1 MPQFPKLCTQC
12 AVTLVVCAAPAIAQD
27 PDPAWDSGTP
37 LPPEIASD
45 AEVPAGTADYDHGFR
60 IISADGRNELIIEGL
75 IQVVGRADGAR
86 DPSSDFVLKRIRPE
100 FSGRID
106 EHYLFKFEP
115 NFTEHE
121 VELEEAWAGME
132 LWEGA
137 AVLRVGRMKAPFGL
151 EEVRSRR
158 NIDFPVFSIINQFS
172 PAEDHGVFPYGL
184 TQSGRLEWNTAVYNG
199 TGAGDTGANKD
210 VAGRLMVHPFAG
222 ADSVWQGLQLASPE
236 RSAAKTTRSRA
247 HTCGTLRGSTS
258 PSTRPARASTARARA
273 WDSRPRGSTAPG
285 WHKPRAST

>member
-1 MPQFPKLCTQC
+1 MPQIPKLCALSAASVTFC
-12 AVTLVVCAAPAIAQD
+12 AGVALAQD
-27 PDPAWDSGTP
+27 PDPEWDSGTP
-37 LPPEIASD
+37 PPPEIALESE
-45 AEVPAGTADYDHGFR
+45 APAGTVDYDHGFR

-75 IQVVGRADGAR
+75 IQVVGRRDGAR

-158 NIDFPVFSIINQFS
+158 NIDFPVFSILN
-172 PAEDHGVFPYGL
+172 
-184 TQSGRLEWNTAVYNG
+184 
-199 TGAGDTGANKD
+199 
-210 VAGRLMVHPFAG
+210 
-222 ADSVWQGLQLASPE
+222 
-236 RSAAKTTRSRA
+236 
-247 HTCGTLRGSTS
+247 
-258 PSTRPARASTARARA
+258 
-273 WDSRPRGSTAPG
+273 
-285 WHKPRAST
+285 